1 MTVKK
6 YEIFEKHF
14 MAQVEGNPFDVEFS
28 AQIISPAG
36 KEIRVEGFYDGEE
49 CFAFR
54 FMPAELGEYTYVTQS
69 QVSFLN
75 RIEGKF
81 TCKYFI
87 DYPFKFLQ

>member
-1 MTVKK
+1 
-6 YEIFEKHF
+6 
-14 MAQVEGNPFDVEFS
+14 MAQVEGNPFDVAFS

-36 KEIRVEGFYDGEE
+36 QEIRVEVFYDGEE

-75 RIEGKF
+75 SIEGILS
-81 TCKYFI
+81 CKEYG
-87 DYPFKFLQ
+87 